1 MKHNKLLINLLEVI
15 VIINLSF
22 TTITALAQ
30 KQIKKE
36 DFNKAVDLYQTA
48 NYIGAEK
55 MFSDLLSETSEND
68 PVRFDLDFYRLMCL
82 VKQSNRSA
90 ENEII
95 LYLGNESGTPWENQL
110 WYELGKMQ
118 FQGKKY
124 KVAAKTFEKVD
135 PQHLKQSDLNDYK
148 FFAGY
153 SNFEAGDMKKASQ
166 AFFEVKKGNSIY
178 AETASYYWGY
188 INYLDGKYETALQ
201 EFKKLE
207 NNKQFSGFIPYYTT
221 QIYYL
226 QEKWDLVI
234 EKGEGMVNAA
244 PAEQRN
250 ELLKMVGD
258 AYFET
263 GKYIKA
269 TQYLDAYKGIDGKKT
284 REDFYRVA
292 YCYYEVGE
300 IQKAIDSFEKAA
312 PGNDQLSQNALYH
325 LGDCYLKAKDK
336 KKARSAFEQ
345 ASKFSFNANIEE
357 DALFNYAK
365 LSYELSYSPFNETI
379 KAFDQYI
386 DKYPNSERNDAA
398 FDYLVK
404 VYMTTKNYR
413 DAISSIEKIKVKT
426 PSVKE
431 AYQRVTYYRG
441 LELFNDGNYKGSV
454 QYLEKSLENSSYNR
468 TYKAQ
473 ALYWKAEAQY
483 RMGDYQKAIDGFTIF
498 QSTPGAFSLPEFG
511 TAYYN
516 IGYCYFNQKKFEQ
529 ASVWFRKYLGQSKST
544 DQMKADASNRVGD
557 YLFLNRDY
565 TEAVK
570 YYTNSYN
577 SGSFDPDYALS
588 QRAECKGLNKEYA
601 QKVTDLETLINQY
614 PKSAYIPNAL
624 YELARTF
631 ERINNLDKAIEYYN
645 KLLVQVPECQY
656 TKKTLLQLGL
666 IYYNK
671 DDYNKSLEY
680 YKKVVEK
687 YPNTEESNAAFVG
700 IKNNY
705 VDMNNADGYF
715 DYTKS
720 TGSAP
725 KVTTSEQDSIFYLA
739 AEKKYMANEAGS
751 EAQMEEYLTR
761 FPNGSFTTNAN
772 FYLAQYYYSKAQY
785 SKSLGYFEQVTSKPD
800 NIFTEQSLLKAGELT
815 FNAGKYEASSE
826 YFGRLEN
833 RSTSK
838 WNTLKSRAGV
848 MRCNYKLGQYAEAV
862 KSASKLLSSEN
873 VTEIMAREANF
884 ILASSNYKILNID
897 EAYKFYSLLAE
908 DTKTAEGAESKHMK
922 AQILFDRGKL
932 KDCETEIMDF
942 INKNSPH
949 QFWLAK
955 SFILLSDVY
964 LAENDL
970 FQARHTL
977 KSITDNYTNQTD
989 GIINTATEKLKVIEA
1004 KEKELII
1011 PESPVNVQQDTMPNA
1026 EAPAEPI
1033 QNSNVPA
1040 DSIQNN

>member
-1 MKHNKLLINLLEVI
+1 
-15 VIINLSF
+15 
-22 TTITALAQ
+22 
-30 KQIKKE
+30 
-36 DFNKAVDLYQTA
+36 
-48 NYIGAEK
+48 
-55 MFSDLLSETSEND
+55 
-68 PVRFDLDFYRLMCL
+68 
-82 VKQSNRSA
+82 
-90 ENEII
+90 
-95 LYLGNESGTPWENQL
+95 
-110 WYELGKMQ
+110 
-118 FQGKKY
+118 
-124 KVAAKTFEKVD
+124 
-135 PQHLKQSDLNDYK
+135 
-148 FFAGY
+148 
-153 SNFEAGDMKKASQ
+153 
-166 AFFEVKKGNSIY
+166 
-178 AETASYYWGY
+178 
-188 INYLDGKYETALQ
+188 
-201 EFKKLE
+201 
-207 NNKQFSGFIPYYTT
+207 
-221 QIYYL
+221 
-226 QEKWDLVI
+226 
-234 EKGEGMVNAA
+234 
-244 PAEQRN
+244 
-250 ELLKMVGD
+250 
-258 AYFET
+258 
-263 GKYIKA
+263 
-269 TQYLDAYKGIDGKKT
+269 
-284 REDFYRVA
+284 
-292 YCYYEVGE
+292 
-300 IQKAIDSFEKAA
+300 
-312 PGNDQLSQNALYH
+312 
-325 LGDCYLKAKDK
+325 
-336 KKARSAFEQ
+336 
-345 ASKFSFNANIEE
+345 
-357 DALFNYAK
+357 
-365 LSYELSYSPFNETI
+365 
-379 KAFDQYI
+379 
-386 DKYPNSERNDAA
+386 
-398 FDYLVK
+398 
-404 VYMTTKNYR
+404 
-413 DAISSIEKIKVKT
+413 
-426 PSVKE
+426 
-431 AYQRVTYYRG
+431 
-441 LELFNDGNYKGSV
+441 
-454 QYLEKSLENSSYNR
+454 
-468 TYKAQ
+468 
-473 ALYWKAEAQY
+473 
-483 RMGDYQKAIDGFTIF
+483 
-498 QSTPGAFSLPEFG
+498 
-511 TAYYN
+511 
-516 IGYCYFNQKKFEQ
+516 
-529 ASVWFRKYLGQSKST
+529 
-544 DQMKADASNRVGD
+544 
-557 YLFLNRDY
+557 
-565 TEAVK
+565 
-570 YYTNSYN
+570 
-577 SGSFDPDYALS
+577 
-588 QRAECKGLNKEYA
+588 
-601 QKVTDLETLINQY
+601 
-614 PKSAYIPNAL
+614 
-624 YELARTF
+624 
-631 ERINNLDKAIEYYN
+631 
-645 KLLVQVPECQY
+645 LLVQVPECQY

-826 YFGRLEN
+826 YFGRLEK

-848 MRCNYKLGQYAEAV
+848 MRCSYKLGQYAEAV

-897 EAYKFYSLLAE
+897 EATNFIHYWAE

-922 AQILFDRGKL
+922 AQILFDRGNL
-932 KDCETEIMDF
+932 KDCESEIMDF